1 MSSIL
6 FAPAFPAY
14 FFRAFSVLAML
25 LAAGVCAT
33 TAQAQAWPAKPVKFV
48 MPAAPGSSPDRVA
61 RLIAERVGTI
71 WGQPVIVENRPG
83 GTGTVGREYVAKSPA
98 DGYTALFAFTS
109 VIQAPALLP
118 KVPYDIEKDFA
129 PVTLAVYGPVA
140 LAVRTDSPY
149 KNLADLINAA
159 KNPASPLTY
168 GTFGQGSTYHIYGET
183 LRIASKT
190 SMTMVPYKGEAL
202 SLTDLLGGQIQSSWQ
217 SVGILSAHV
226 RAGKL
231 RVLAVA
237 QPQRAKVLPDVPTFA
252 ELGYPL
258 DTVSWF
264 GLLLPAATPRPI
276 VVKMNADVN
285 RVLAAEDVSKSLT
298 DSGIEP
304 AGTTP
309 ERFADVLRV
318 DAAKWKKMIVDAG
331 ITSPN

>member
-1 MSSIL
+1 MSLPLSACRTL
-6 FAPAFPAY
+6 HGAALAAALC
-14 FFRAFSVLAML
+14 AFSV
-25 LAAGVCAT
+25 GTAT
-33 TAQAQAWPAKPVKFV
+33 VHAQAWPAKPVKFV
-48 MPAAPGSSPDRVA
+48 MPSPPGSSPDRVA

-83 GTGTVGREYVAKSPA
+83 GTGTIGSDYVAKSPA
-98 DGYTALFAFTS
+98 DGYTGLFAFTS

-129 PVTLAVYGPVA
+129 PVTLAVYAPVA
-140 LAVRTDSPY
+140 LAVRADSPFRT
-149 KNLADLINAA
+149 LADLINAA
-159 KNPASPLTY
+159 KNPASPVTY

-183 LRIASKT
+183 LRLASRT
-190 SMTMVPYKGEAL
+190 EMTMVPYKGEAL
-202 SLTDLLGGQIQSSWQ
+202 SLTDLLGGQIQTSWQ

-226 RAGKL
+226 RAGKV
-231 RVLAVA
+231 RALAVA

-264 GLLLPAATPRPI
+264 GLLVPAGTPRA
-276 VVKMNADVN
+276 VVMKMNSDVN

-309 ERFADVLRV
+309 ERFAEVLRV
-318 DAAKWKKMIVDAG
+318 DAARWKKMIVDAG
-331 ITSPN
+331 IKAPN